1 MFRNREI
8 VKIGSL
14 FVVLAG
20 VGATV
25 CYAIHPMAGLVS
37 LLMAIGLGGVFWGFT
52 KAHYGRISRISEQ
65 IDQILH
71 DAEHLYIS
79 EEEEGELSVLQ
90 SEITKM
96 TLRIQE
102 QNRKLGQE
110 RERLADSLADI
121 AHQLKTPLTS
131 ANLILTLLKNN
142 PGRQRERALLRE
154 MEQLFVQM
162 EWLLASLLK
171 LSRLDAGIVV
181 FQREEIEV
189 KALLGAALRPFL
201 VSMDLHRV
209 RLMLKIP
216 EGVCVRGDAMWLCEG
231 IQNIL
236 KNSLESVGDGGEIEI
251 SCEDTL
257 LYTEISLRD
266 SGPGFDREDLLQ
278 VFSRFYRG
286 KNSDASG
293 YGIGMALSKKIIAG
307 QGAMITAENHPQGGA
322 LFRIRFP
329 K

>member
-52 KAHYGRISRISEQ
+52 KAHYGRIARISEQ

-131 ANLILTLLKNN
+131 ANLILTLLKND

-189 KALLGAALRPFL
+189 KAVIGAALRPFL

-286 KNSDASG
+286 KNFDASG
-293 YGIGMALSKKIIAG
+293 YGIGMALSKKIITG